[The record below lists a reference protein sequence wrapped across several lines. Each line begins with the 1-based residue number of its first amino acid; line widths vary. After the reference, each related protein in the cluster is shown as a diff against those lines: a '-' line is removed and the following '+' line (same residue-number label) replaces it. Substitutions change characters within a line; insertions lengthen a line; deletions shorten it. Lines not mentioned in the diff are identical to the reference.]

1 MDITLNR
8 ADQELIEEKLR
19 RGEFRSAD
27 EVISRALRVLV
38 EQGQELEKE
47 KAEMRA
53 LLDERWRQST
63 LPEKEW
69 LDGEEVM
76 ADFESAIDEYEKKR
90 RAG

>member
-53 LLDERWRQST
+53 LLDE
-63 LPEKEW
+63 
-69 LDGEEVM
+69 
-76 ADFESAIDEYEKKR
+76 
-90 RAG
+90 

>member
-38 EQGQELEKE
+38 EQEQELEKE

-53 LLDERWRQST
+53 LLDERWRKST
-63 LPEKEW
+63 LPETEW
-69 LDGEEVM
+69 VDGEEGM